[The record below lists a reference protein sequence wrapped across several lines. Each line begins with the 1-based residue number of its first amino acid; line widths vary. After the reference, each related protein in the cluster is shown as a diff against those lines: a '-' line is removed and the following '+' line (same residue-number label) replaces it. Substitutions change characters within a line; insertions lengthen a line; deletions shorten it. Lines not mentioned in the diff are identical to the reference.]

1 MRRHSD
7 GCDGIFAC
15 SQALAR
21 KANAEGR
28 LVTIFDVGEFK
39 YIDDVE
45 ALALLGPLALTSL
58 AGIRKKHLPL
68 LHRINIDGARVRFVA
83 RAGCAQLLGFAD
95 GWTLVCLYGGGG
107 HQATPNACCVCCR
120 VAFGRVRRV
129 RRR

>member
-58 AGIRKKHLPL
+58 AGIRKKHLPA
-68 LHRINIDGARVRFVA
+68 LHRINIDGARVGV
-83 RAGCAQLLGFAD
+83 
-95 GWTLVCLYGGGG
+95 VS
-107 HQATPNACCVCCR
+107 
-120 VAFGRVRRV
+120 RVRLR
-129 RRR
+129 